1 MATMDL
7 RALEALVQVVR
18 CGGFTAAADR
28 MRTTQPQ
35 ISKLV
40 AQLERELGQSLLQRG
55 TRPVQL
61 TDAGQLV
68 LPHAE
73 RMVLDATSMRAAL
86 SELGQARRG
95 ELRIGIPPLGPQ
107 LFVPLMHAFK
117 LRHPGIELRLFE
129 DGSKAIEAAM
139 LAGELELGGLLAPL
153 DDRRYEHLMLIDDR
167 LALLAPARSRW
178 SRYPV
183 VRLSEL
189 AEEPLIL
196 FLAPYMLNERID
208 EACRQCG
215 FTPNIAGRSGQ
226 IGFILELVRSG
237 VGVALLPASELRHLE
252 RGDFSVSA
260 LVEPEIPWRIDL
272 AWLRGAYLSH
282 AARTWLD
289 VVREQP
295 ARSL

>member
-272 AWLRGAYLSH
+272 AWLRGAYLPH
-282 AARTWLD
+282 AARAWLD